1 MGMTTEK
8 GEVGGT
14 AYEEWGG
21 VAEEEEAEKGVC
33 PLQEMNHLVREAM
46 ARGKHTGL
54 LAHEVAIR
62 LQHGWLVWNPLLGWV
77 GIYR

>member
-14 AYEEWGG
+14 AYEEWEG

-33 PLQEMNHLVREAM
+33 LLCGVGNPTKHKVGRGWGYPAASYAM
-46 ARGKHTGL
+46 
-54 LAHEVAIR
+54 
-62 LQHGWLVWNPLLGWV
+62 
-77 GIYR
+77 